1 MNDSSSTIRNRWLI
15 AALSVVVLFYV
26 GDMGYRKFVQ
36 EPASENKRLKKQLTE
51 KINAA
56 EVELKKAM
64 QAAEQ
69 LPRLEQRSL
78 PWNADMARSRYRDWL
93 LKLAENV
100 EFEGIR
106 VDSGDPVA
114 VTESLGR
121 SRESIQL
128 YRRFTFSLRG
138 RGDLGQITQ
147 FLHDFY
153 RGGHLHKVE
162 SMSLAPGSETID
174 LNVSIEAIALP
185 HADREVELTTMVSD
199 ELALPTARDYQLIA
213 RRNFFAPGGM
223 QSAWRRVALSAVT
236 SDARGAGQA
245 WFRVAG
251 RPDTVMLSV
260 GESFSRASLEVVVV
274 GLDEDNGTATVN
286 VNGQRYTL
294 AVGRTLADATPLRE

>member
-1 MNDSSSTIRNRWLI
+1 MNDSSNTKRNHWLI
-15 AALSVVVLFYV
+15 AILALVVLFYV
-26 GDMGYRKFVQ
+26 GDMGYRNFVE
-36 EPASENKRLKKQLTE
+36 EPASESKRLRKQLTE
-51 KINAA
+51 KISAA
-56 EVELKKAM
+56 EVELKRAV

-69 LPRLEQRSL
+69 LPQLEQRSL

-100 EFEGIR
+100 EFESIR
-106 VDSGDPVA
+106 VDSGEPTA

-153 RGGHLHKVE
+153 RGGHLHKIE
-162 SMSLAPGSETID
+162 SMSLNPGSEAMD

-185 HADREVELTTMVSD
+185 HADREVELTTTVSD
-199 ELALPTARDYQLIA
+199 QLALPTARDYQLIA

-223 QSAWRRVALSAVT
+223 RTAWRRVALSAVT
-236 SDARGAGQA
+236 SDTRGVGQA
-245 WFRVAG
+245 WFRVAD
-251 RPDTVMLSV
+251 RPDTVVRSV
-260 GESFSRASLEVVVV
+260 GESFSRASLNVVVIA
-274 GLDEDNGTATVN
+274 LDEDNGTATLN
-286 VNGQRYTL
+286 VNGQPHTLSVGHTL
-294 AVGRTLADATPLRE
+294 AEAVPMQE